1 MYSVELSKIVQQ
13 FHLEE
18 LTPQIS
24 LEGRRVHSGQVNR
37 PALQLTGYYA
47 YFEHER
53 IQLIGNVE
61 YSYSMTMSREE
72 RRNVF
77 NHLFERQ
84 IPCLILCH
92 GVRPEED
99 SAVMEE
105 AIRHQVPVF
114 ATDESTSLFTADL
127 IQFLALELAPRT
139 SLHGVMMDCFGEGVL
154 IQGESGFGKSETA
167 LELVQRGH
175 RLVSD
180 DVVEVRRIN
189 DHELLAQGVDVIRN
203 LLELRGVGIINVKEL
218 YGVQAVRMSKTIDMV
233 IRLEHWSPDKQYDR
247 MGLDTETVKILGN
260 ELSCYTVPL
269 MAGRNV
275 AMIIEAAA
283 LNHRQKK
290 MGHNAAEEL
299 LERVNQSIELR
310 KVERKRTDTESTD
323 MKSTDMKPTDM
334 KSPDMKSGGGE

>member
-1 MYSVELSKIVQQ
+1 MYSVELSKIVEQ
-13 FHLEE
+13 FRLKE
-18 LTPQIS
+18 LTPEIS
-24 LEGRRVHSGQVNR
+24 LEGRRIYSGQVNR
-37 PALQLTGYYA
+37 PALQLAGYYA

-53 IQLIGNVE
+53 VQLIGNVE
-61 YSYSMTMSREE
+61 YSYSMTMTREE
-72 RRNVF
+72 RRAVF
-77 NHLFERQ
+77 AQLFSRQ

-92 GVRPEED
+92 GVQPEEN

-105 AIRHQVPVF
+105 AVKHQVPVF

-218 YGVQAVRMSKTIDMV
+218 YGVQSVRMSKTIDMV
-233 IRLEHWSPDKQYDR
+233 IKLEHWSPDKQYDR
-247 MGLDTETVKILGN
+247 MGLNTETVTILGN
-260 ELSCYTVPL
+260 EVNCYTVPL

-299 LERVNQSIELR
+299 LERVNMS
-310 KVERKRTDTESTD
+310 VERRKKEKEAQQS
-323 MKSTDMKPTDM
+323 
-334 KSPDMKSGGGE
+334 

>member
-77 NHLFERQ
+77 THLFERQ

-105 AIRHQVPVF
+105 AIRHQVPIF

-323 MKSTDMKPTDM
+323 VKSTDM